1 MTSAAPRGRM
11 RSSVTLRLVACCMC
25 RGYSYSR
32 TVAARFSA
40 AERTLAQPS
49 QLPHLHLYGKACR
62 LPHTIAIHL
71 EHPSQQPQHRQLHR
85 QLHRQP
91 AHVHVHAPLARPH
104 PPIFSLSTPGV
115 GSQRP
120 SPWLLVRR
128 APAARPSDAM
138 PCPYAKLLQSSNSF
152 EMCEPQRQ
160 SPTSAPSCRRRA
172 PPFAP
177 ASGRRATTP
186 M

>member
-1 MTSAAPRGRM
+1 MVA
-11 RSSVTLRLVACCMC
+11 RSSTTCKRVGVDISGSASQNAVKRHARCMC
-25 RGYSYSR
+25 RGYSRSSLFR
-32 TVAARFSA
+32 RRANPGP
-40 AERTLAQPS
+40 AQPATCTCTVR
-49 QLPHLHLYGKACR
+49 LTAYR

-71 EHPSQQPQHRQLHR
+71 EYPSQRPQHR

-91 AHVHVHAPLARPH
+91 AHVHAPLARSH
-104 PPIFSLSTPGV
+104 PPTFSLSTPGV